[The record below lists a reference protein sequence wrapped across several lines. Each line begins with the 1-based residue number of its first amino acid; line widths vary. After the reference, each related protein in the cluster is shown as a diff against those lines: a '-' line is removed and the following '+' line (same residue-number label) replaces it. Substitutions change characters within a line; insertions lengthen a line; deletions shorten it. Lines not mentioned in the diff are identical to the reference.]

1 VEEAHVQR
9 VQQLCSQGQ
18 RPEFPPRR
26 GLGQQPRRRCEQAL
40 RGHVAAL
47 SMLLQA
53 RGYTRVE
60 RAALLQLA
68 PRTLRQWDQDFRGP
82 LLLPPLLGRPV
93 QRAARADR
101 QAVLELLADLG
112 PLTGLPTLCACFPAL
127 LRAELADLL
136 GRYRRV
142 WRRRYHAAVAVL
154 TWLVPGAVWAM
165 DFSEAPRAIDG
176 LFPYLFAVRDLASGQ
191 QLLWLPVRAADGDAA
206 RRALAALFAWH
217 GAPFVLKSANGSA
230 FTAEAT
236 RGLLDEAAVM
246 ALFSPPYYP
255 QYNGAIEAGIG
266 SLATRTERHAARH
279 DRAGFWTGDDVAA
292 AQAEANATARPRGP
306 AGPTPAQ
313 AWATRSRLTIEQRR
327 RLAEA
332 VERYRQ
338 EERLQA
344 AGPRAAGPLGEQ
356 EERAMERHAIERAL
370 VEHGY
375 LLFRRRR
382 IPLPFTRKK
391 VTRIT

>member
-1 VEEAHVQR
+1 VQR
-9 VQQLCSQGQ
+9 LQQFCSQGQ
-18 RPEFPPRR
+18 RPELPRR
-26 GLGQQPRRRCEQAL
+26 RGRGQQPRRRCEQAL
-40 RGHVAAL
+40 RGHVVTL
-47 SMLLQA
+47 STLLQA

-68 PRTLRQWDQDFRGP
+68 PRTLRQWDQDFRGS

-93 QRAARADR
+93 RRAACADR

-142 WRRRYHAAVAVL
+142 WRRRYHAAVHVL
-154 TWLVPGAVWAM
+154 TWLVPGTVWAM
-165 DFSEAPRAIDG
+165 DFAEAPRAIDG
-176 LFPYLFAVRDLASGQ
+176 AFPYLFAVRDLASGQ
-191 QLLWLPVRAADGDAA
+191 QLLWLPLSTADGDEA
-206 RRALAALFAWH
+206 RRALAALFACH
-217 GAPFVLKSANGSA
+217 GAPLVLKSDNGSA

-236 RGLLDEAAVM
+236 HALLDGAGVL

-279 DRAGFWTGDDVAA
+279 DRAGCWTGDDVAA

-306 AGPTPAQ
+306 AGPTPQQ
-313 AWATRSRLTIEQRR
+313 AWATRSPLTIDQRR

-338 EERLQA
+338 QGRPQA
-344 AGPRAAGPLGEQ
+344 GGPRAEGPTGDQ
-356 EERAMERHAIERAL
+356 EERAMARRAIERAL
-370 VEHGY
+370 VEHVY

-391 VTRIT
+391 VTRLT